1 MSNPECAQVIPRLPD
16 YLDGDASAARCAEIE
31 HHLETCTDCRVLLAA
46 LRQTARHDHAE
57 PMPAAVPDRLY
68 RAPGPN
74 SSLRF

>member
-1 MSNPECAQVIPRLPD
+1 MSTPECALVIPRLPD

-31 HHLETCTDCRVLLAA
+31 HHLETCADCRVLLTA

-57 PMPAAVPDRLY
+57 PLLAAIPDRLY
-68 RAPGPN
+68 CASGPT